1 MAREQGNRFRWLCSL
16 TLLIILTF
24 PLPLTKFV
32 GGFFMFREKEIV
44 ELLKSIDKKLG
55 AMLTQQKAKRLKEI
69 EKRRAE
75 K

>member
-1 MAREQGNRFRWLCSL
+1 
-16 TLLIILTF
+16 
-24 PLPLTKFV
+24 
-32 GGFFMFREKEIV
+32 MFREKEIV